1 MAYLYSTSTPSTP
14 SASRWLDT
22 TVASVNSPIIHYSF
36 SDLRFYRFQH
46 HAAARRIQ
54 SLYRGYNTRYKLWCY
69 GGTLMV
75 SRVVTLQRY
84 YRGHL
89 GRKRIAIM
97 YKKWLDSKANSIIGV
112 YRVWRALRLV
122 RIKRADRNVVYVIK
136 IQCAYRTRIA
146 RALMAEI
153 RRRRDL
159 KACCLIERIAR
170 GYLGRRR
177 CKSVKLR
184 ISLYKKFINNIR
196 HKYYYDIKLNNGM
209 AGIDS
214 IDISSLNN
222 WEILNLIFSHIVG
235 TRNLQIAY
243 ELSFQLKMCRPK
255 FSLGNF
261 VFKLV
266 QLLVWVGEGKA
277 QVIREDYLQNVIGLF
292 LFEKTFSIDMDDDDT
307 EYNIFYYWQSL
318 RMIPQDAD
326 RDSVNNFIDPVSRFH
341 NSFGTIRNNSCDN
354 TVPTAIKDIT
364 EPDVSDTIPITI
376 NNQDINSNETQLNTN
391 EGVENDELDFPDD
404 ELDITEEIKGNAI
417 VEEKVSNELDYDNN
431 ILSRYKNTF
440 NNGNIKGFNAEI
452 LNEIEFFYVTQAIV
466 DSKKESWA
474 LAIKAFFLLIKHNY
488 TADFGADPY
497 VSKERELLNERV
509 QKLLR
514 EAKNNSYLSAIQ
526 DYVKYV
532 EVHNNVFSKLHKII
546 CTKVVRF
553 DSCTICDYHKAIE
566 NNYNSSV
573 KTISVNAHVDI
584 IQAGGFVIVT
594 GNLIYIKKDP
604 KFGDSVSKK
613 WHHNLF
619 PESVVVNKNN
629 INARNKSVFLAPL
642 VLSKEDI
649 HYIVELSIA
658 FFTSKLK
665 IEASDVRGR
674 GQLFNLIEYLLMHLR
689 LSSTTPTWS
698 VVTDKKSDSNRSIF
712 KNYCSKYGCDLKFSL
727 PALEYNR
734 RARNSLR
741 GEAYS
746 TILLQKCYRGFRGRM
761 LYRRLI
767 FKRNEAF
774 RQQQRGNKLKNIL
787 EYTRSWRHIRL
798 CKVQA
803 TFKGYRW
810 RKKLTLMKVSAVL
823 IQKIFRGYRA
833 KLILKREILRKLR
846 GPDVLLMWNNSFEL
860 PKNIIHESKI
870 NKIVIPKFN
879 LMIYRCGHNYRL
891 VGLDLRNSKMKYE
904 GFVYKSEIELLI
916 NQHNDGKLQWVDD
929 NRLSLKL
936 WHYERIVLLLVQ
948 NIGIIYPITPVT
960 QELGYKNKCLA
971 IVIRKDAS
979 VNNPG
984 IRIANLNRILEDQ
997 REIFDKRKKKSDT
1010 YY

>member
-1 MAYLYSTSTPSTP
+1 MAYMYSTSTPSTP
-14 SASRWLDT
+14 NTSRWLDT
-22 TVASVNSPIIHYSF
+22 SIASISSPTIHYSF
-36 SDLRFYRFQH
+36 SDLRSYRFQH

-54 SLYRGYNTRYKLWCY
+54 SFYRGYSTRYKLWCY

-75 SRVVTLQRY
+75 SRVITLQRY

-89 GRKRIAIM
+89 GRKKIAIM
-97 YKKWLDSKANSIIGV
+97 YRKWLDSKANSIIGI

-146 RALMAEI
+146 RAIIAEL
-153 RRRRDL
+153 RRQRDI
-159 KACCLIERIAR
+159 KACFLIQRIAR

-177 CKSVKLR
+177 CKSVKFR
-184 ISLYKKFINNIR
+184 ISLYKKYINNIR
-196 HKYYYDIKLNNGM
+196 HKYFYDIKLNNGR

-214 IDISSLNN
+214 IDISNLNN

-235 TRNLQIAY
+235 TRNLQIAH

-277 QVIREDYLQNVIGLF
+277 QVVREDYLQNIIGLL
-292 LFEKTFSIDMDDDDT
+292 LFEKTFTIDMDDDNT

-318 RMIPQDAD
+318 HMIPQDTD
-326 RDSVNNFIDPVSRFH
+326 KNSIDNFIDPVSRFH
-341 NSFGTIRNNSCDN
+341 YSFGSISNNSRDN
-354 TVPTAIKDIT
+354 AVPTIIQDIA
-364 EPDVSDTIPITI
+364 EPEVSDTTPISN
-376 NNQDINSNETQLNTN
+376 NNQDINNNETQSDTN
-391 EGVENDELDFPDD
+391 EGVENDELDYLDD
-404 ELDITEEIKGNAI
+404 ELDDTTEVKRKVVA
-417 VEEKVSNELDYDNN
+417 EEPVSNELDYDSN
-431 ILSRYKNTF
+431 IFSYYQNTF
-440 NNGNIKGFNAEI
+440 NNDNIKGFNAEI

-474 LAIKAFFLLIKHNY
+474 LAIKAFFLLIKHNF

-509 QKLLR
+509 QKILR
-514 EAKNNSYLSAIQ
+514 EAKKNSYLSATQ
-526 DYVKYV
+526 DYVKYL
-532 EVHNNVFSKLHKII
+532 EVHNNIFSKLHKII

-553 DSCTICDYHKAIE
+553 DSCTIYDYHKAIE
-566 NNYNSSV
+566 NSYNSSV
-573 KTISVNAHVDI
+573 KSISINAHVDI
-584 IQAGGFVIVT
+584 IQAGGFVVVS

-604 KFGDSVSKK
+604 KFGDSISKK
-613 WHHNLF
+613 WQHNLF
-619 PESVVVNKNN
+619 PESYIVNKNN
-629 INARNKSVFLAPL
+629 MNTRNKSVFLAPL
-642 VLSKEDI
+642 VLTKEDI

-674 GQLFNLIEYLLMHLR
+674 GQLFNLIEYLLLHLR

-698 VVTDKKSDSNRSIF
+698 IITDKNSDKNQFVF
-712 KNYCSKYGCDLKFSL
+712 KNYCSNYGCDLKFSL
-727 PALEYNR
+727 PTLEYNR

-767 FKRNEAF
+767 FKRNESI
-774 RQQQRGNKLKNIL
+774 RQQHRDNTLKNKL
-787 EYTRSWRHIRL
+787 EYTRAWRHIRL
-798 CKVQA
+798 CKIQA

-810 RKKLTLMKVSAVL
+810 RKRLALMKVSAVL

-846 GPDVLLMWNNSFEL
+846 GPDVLLMWNNSYEL
-860 PKNIIHESKI
+860 PKNILHESKI

-879 LMIYRCGHNYRL
+879 LIIYRCGHNYRL
-891 VGLDLRNSKMKYE
+891 VGLDLRNNKMKYE

-929 NRLSLKL
+929 NKSSLKL
-936 WHYERIVLLLVQ
+936 WHYERIVQLLVQ

-984 IRIANLNRILEDQ
+984 TRIANLNRILEDQ
-997 REIFDKRKKKSDT
+997 REIFDKRKKKI
-1010 YY
+1010 